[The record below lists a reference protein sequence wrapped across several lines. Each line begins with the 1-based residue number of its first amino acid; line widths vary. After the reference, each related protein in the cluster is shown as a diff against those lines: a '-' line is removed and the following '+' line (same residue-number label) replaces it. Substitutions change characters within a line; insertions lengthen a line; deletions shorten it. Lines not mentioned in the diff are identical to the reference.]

1 MKDFTISPVSD
12 VIGAEVVGL
21 DVSEPLDGE
30 TVATLRQAFQ
40 DHHLIC
46 FRDQVLT
53 DEQLTAFST
62 QFGPLEIYPEEDMT
76 KGTIEVYHVANVSL
90 EGEHLR
96 TMTRAWS
103 ISAITGAGT
112 RTVRTGISPPS
123 PRSCMG

>member
-21 DVSEPLDGE
+21 DVSEPLDRDA
-30 TVATLRQAFQ
+30 VATLRQAFQ
-40 DHHLIC
+40 DHNLPC

-76 KGTIEVYHVANVSL
+76 KGAIEVYHVANVSL
-90 EGEHLR
+90 EGEHLP
-96 TMTRAWS
+96 
-103 ISAITGAGT
+103 GAGT

-123 PRSCMG
+123 P